1 MDQPIRSHIIKYH
14 TASTMFKGN
23 IKSLIDS
30 LISTGWNELAFSPDS
45 NIIDSFID
53 LTDNDDLPQ
62 ELVPHSETHHTGAG
76 RGLHGLE
83 GTQ

>member
-1 MDQPIRSHIIKYH
+1 MKCKITDWQSDFNWLKWVSI
-14 TASTMFKGN
+14 
-23 IKSLIDS
+23 
-30 LISTGWNELAFSPDS
+30 FSSS

-62 ELVPHSETHHTGAG
+62 ELVPHSETHHTGGG

>member
-1 MDQPIRSHIIKYH
+1 MLW
-14 TASTMFKGN
+14 N